1 MKTFGTL
8 EYAIDKYSGS
18 WTWKITGVRAV
29 MMVSKLIPELWYG
42 NGPNEV
48 IIPDTEKNVKQI
60 RLILERYPLEILSKS
75 VWQRKARVKVIKKSG
90 EREEYDR
97 AKLEKSFNIAC
108 EKRPIPEE
116 KIQQAISRIEEK
128 ISNISNIEIEA
139 YQIGGLVMEELKEID
154 KVAFIRFASVYRE
167 FKDIGEFQAQIEDL
181 KD

>member
-1 MKTFGTL
+1 MKCPSCHKEDSKVVDSRSIKGGESIRRRRECDGCNFRYTTY
-8 EYAIDKYSGS
+8 EYVLDN
-18 WTWKITGVRAV
+18 
-29 MMVSKLIPELWYG
+29 P
-42 NGPNEV
+42 
-48 IIPDTEKNVKQI
+48 
-60 RLILERYPLEILSKS
+60 
-75 VWQRKARVKVIKKSG
+75 VKVIKKSG

>member
-1 MKTFGTL
+1 MKCPSCHKEDSKVVDSRSIKGGESIRRRRECNVCNFRYTTY
-8 EYAIDKYSGS
+8 EYVLDN
-18 WTWKITGVRAV
+18 
-29 MMVSKLIPELWYG
+29 P
-42 NGPNEV
+42 
-48 IIPDTEKNVKQI
+48 
-60 RLILERYPLEILSKS
+60 
-75 VWQRKARVKVIKKSG
+75 VKVIKKSG

-116 KIQQAISRIEEK
+116 KIQQSISRIEEK

>member
-1 MKTFGTL
+1 MKCPSCHKEDSKVVDSRSIKGGESIRRRRECNACNFRYTTY
-8 EYAIDKYSGS
+8 EYVLDN
-18 WTWKITGVRAV
+18 
-29 MMVSKLIPELWYG
+29 P
-42 NGPNEV
+42 
-48 IIPDTEKNVKQI
+48 
-60 RLILERYPLEILSKS
+60 
-75 VWQRKARVKVIKKSG
+75 VKVIKKSG

-139 YQIGGLVMEELKEID
+139 YQIGGLVMDELKEID

-181 KD
+181 KG

>member
-1 MKTFGTL
+1 MKCPSCHKEDSKVVDSRSIKGGESIRRRRECNACNFRYTTY
-8 EYAIDKYSGS
+8 EYVLDN
-18 WTWKITGVRAV
+18 
-29 MMVSKLIPELWYG
+29 P
-42 NGPNEV
+42 
-48 IIPDTEKNVKQI
+48 
-60 RLILERYPLEILSKS
+60 
-75 VWQRKARVKVIKKSG
+75 VKVIKKSG

-97 AKLEKSFNIAC
+97 GKLEKSFSIAC

-116 KIQQAISRIEEK
+116 KIQQAINRIEEK

-139 YQIGGLVMEELKEID
+139 FQIGSLVMEELKEID

>member
-1 MKTFGTL
+1 MKCPSCHKEDSKVVDSRSIKGGESIRRRRECNGCNFRYTTY
-8 EYAIDKYSGS
+8 EYVLDN
-18 WTWKITGVRAV
+18 
-29 MMVSKLIPELWYG
+29 P
-42 NGPNEV
+42 
-48 IIPDTEKNVKQI
+48 
-60 RLILERYPLEILSKS
+60 
-75 VWQRKARVKVIKKSG
+75 VKVIKKSG

-116 KIQQAISRIEEK
+116 KIQQSISRIEEK

>member
-1 MKTFGTL
+1 MKCPSCHKEDSKVVDSRSIKGGESIRRRRECNTCNFRYTTY
-8 EYAIDKYSGS
+8 EYVLDN
-18 WTWKITGVRAV
+18 
-29 MMVSKLIPELWYG
+29 P
-42 NGPNEV
+42 
-48 IIPDTEKNVKQI
+48 
-60 RLILERYPLEILSKS
+60 
-75 VWQRKARVKVIKKSG
+75 VKVIKKSG

>member
-1 MKTFGTL
+1 MKCPSCHKEDSKVVDSRSIKGGESIRRRRECNICNFRYTTY
-8 EYAIDKYSGS
+8 EYVLDN
-18 WTWKITGVRAV
+18 
-29 MMVSKLIPELWYG
+29 P
-42 NGPNEV
+42 
-48 IIPDTEKNVKQI
+48 
-60 RLILERYPLEILSKS
+60 
-75 VWQRKARVKVIKKSG
+75 VKVIKKSG

>member
-1 MKTFGTL
+1 MKCPSCHKEDSKVVDSRSIKGGESIRRRRECNVCNFRYTTYEYVL
-8 EYAIDKYSGS
+8 EN
-18 WTWKITGVRAV
+18 
-29 MMVSKLIPELWYG
+29 P
-42 NGPNEV
+42 
-48 IIPDTEKNVKQI
+48 
-60 RLILERYPLEILSKS
+60 
-75 VWQRKARVKVIKKSG
+75 VKVIKKSG

-97 AKLEKSFNIAC
+97 AKLEKSFSIAC

-116 KIQQAISRIEEK
+116 KIQQAINRIEEK

-139 YQIGGLVMEELKEID
+139 FQIGSLVMEELKEID

>member
-1 MKTFGTL
+1 MKCPSCHKEDSKVVDSRSIKGGESIRRRRECNPCNFRYTTY
-8 EYAIDKYSGS
+8 EYVLDN
-18 WTWKITGVRAV
+18 
-29 MMVSKLIPELWYG
+29 P
-42 NGPNEV
+42 
-48 IIPDTEKNVKQI
+48 
-60 RLILERYPLEILSKS
+60 
-75 VWQRKARVKVIKKSG
+75 VKVIKKSG

>member
-1 MKTFGTL
+1 MKCPSCSIEDSKVVDSRSIQGGESIRRRRECNACNFRYTTYEYVL
-8 EYAIDKYSGS
+8 EN
-18 WTWKITGVRAV
+18 
-29 MMVSKLIPELWYG
+29 P
-42 NGPNEV
+42 
-48 IIPDTEKNVKQI
+48 
-60 RLILERYPLEILSKS
+60 
-75 VWQRKARVKVIKKSG
+75 VKVIKKSG

-97 AKLEKSFNIAC
+97 AKLEKSFSIAC

-116 KIQQAISRIEEK
+116 KIQQAINRIEEK